1 MHVENPLSATDTYLI
16 TVRKKTHKF
25 EYEVGVDFIQI
36 RVLIQS
42 KKNWA
47 VLFKW
52 LAHRRDSMRICIYS
66 SALFKEAFRADGKT

>member
-16 TVRKKTHKF
+16 TVKKIHKF
-25 EYEVGVDFIQI
+25 EYDVGVDFIQI

-47 VLFKW
+47 VLLKW
-52 LAHRRDSMRICIYS
+52 LRPRRDSMCMCIYS
-66 SALFKEAFRADGKT
+66 PALFKEAFTADGKL